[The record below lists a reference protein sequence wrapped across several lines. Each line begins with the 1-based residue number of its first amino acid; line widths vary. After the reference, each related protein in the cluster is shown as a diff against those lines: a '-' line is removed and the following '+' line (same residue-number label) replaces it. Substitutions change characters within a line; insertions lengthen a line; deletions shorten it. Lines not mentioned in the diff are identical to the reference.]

1 MKEKIKFSGALPR
14 QGTRAEYVGVFLYDG
29 MAYLYCGV
37 SGFDG
42 GVNGT
47 P

>member
-14 QGTRAEYVGVFLYDG
+14 QGMRAESVGVFLDEG

>member
-14 QGTRAEYVGVFLYDG
+14 QGMRAESVGVFLGDG
-29 MAYLYCGV
+29 TVYLYCRV
-37 SGFDG
+37 SSVDG